1 MSSARVTV
9 QQQTTKV
16 FKSGNSQAVRLPR
29 DFRVECEEVLIRK
42 QGKNIIISPLPTSW
56 KGFMEDTPP
65 LSDDFSIDAPDLP
78 NDMPR
83 AVLKD

>member
-1 MSSARVTV
+1 M

-42 QGKNIIISPLPTSW
+42 QGRNIIISPLPSSW
-56 KGFMEDTPP
+56 KGFMEDMPP
-65 LSDDFSIDAPDLP
+65 LSDDFSVEGAELP
-78 NDMPR
+78 NDVPR
-83 AVLKD
+83 ASLKD

>member
-1 MSSARVTV
+1 ME
-9 QQQTTKV
+9 QQTTKV

-42 QGKNIIISPLPTSW
+42 QGKNIIISPLPASW
-56 KGFMEDTPP
+56 NGFMEDTPP
-65 LSDDFSIDAPDLP
+65 LSDDFSTEGAELP

-83 AVLKD
+83 TALKD